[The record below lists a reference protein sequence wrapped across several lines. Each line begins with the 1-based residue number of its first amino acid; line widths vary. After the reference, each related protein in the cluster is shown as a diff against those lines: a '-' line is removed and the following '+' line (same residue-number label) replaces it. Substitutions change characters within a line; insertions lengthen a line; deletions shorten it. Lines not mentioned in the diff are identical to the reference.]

1 MEKRLKDG
9 LNPSKCFSMHIIEN
23 AILCKWILLKGTPF
37 ENADSSSCSTYL
49 GVTINKDL
57 K

>member
-1 MEKRLKDG
+1 MDLTP
-9 LNPSKCFSMHIIEN
+9 PSVSACTSFEN
-23 AILCKWILLKGTPF
+23 AILCKFILHKGTTL
-37 ENADSSSCSTYL
+37 ENADSSTYL